1 MTYYK
6 TPLWVCEV
14 YSCTNKHWNKR
25 TYADFINWKEYV
37 EIQSMKWFKKIWVI
51 KYLYYLLLSKI

>member
-14 YSCTNKHWNKR
+14 YKVSNKHWNKR
-25 TYADFINWKEYV
+25 VYWKFIDWRNEV